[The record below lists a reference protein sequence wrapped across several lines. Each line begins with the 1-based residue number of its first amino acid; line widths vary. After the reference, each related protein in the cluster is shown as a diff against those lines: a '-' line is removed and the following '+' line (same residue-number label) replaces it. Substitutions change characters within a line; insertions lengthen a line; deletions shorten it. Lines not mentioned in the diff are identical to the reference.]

1 MNDQYGQDRFKK
13 FDQHALKVLQIAHQE
28 AEHRGHHYIGTE
40 HLLLGVMN
48 EKDGRGAQILE
59 RLGVSTDQVSRNVEL
74 LLGSQRADYA
84 TSNGVLRWL
93 KGLVRFQRHKR
104 RGWDAVGLTRR
115 AKKSL
120 ELAVDEAR
128 RLHRQQ
134 VGTEQ
139 LLFGLVSEGSG
150 LAARVLNELGVT
162 QEAMYDALRG
172 ESNL

>member
-1 MNDQYGQDRFKK
+1 VNAQYGQDRFEK
-13 FDQHALKVLQIAHQE
+13 FDQHALKVLEIAHQE

-40 HLLLGVMN
+40 HLLLGVVN
-48 EKDGRGAQILE
+48 EKDGKGAQILE
-59 RLGVSTDQVSRNVEL
+59 RLGVSAEQVSKNVEL
-74 LLGSQRADYA
+74 LLSSQRADYA

-93 KGLVRFQRHKR
+93 KGWVRFQRHKH
-104 RGWDAVGLTRR
+104 RGWDAVGLTAR

-150 LAARVLNELGVT
+150 LAAGVLSELGVS
-162 QEAMYDALRG
+162 QQSVYDALRELG
-172 ESNL
+172 

>member
-1 MNDQYGQDRFKK
+1 MNAQYGQDRFRK
-13 FDQHALKVLQIAHQE
+13 FDQHALKVLEIAYQE
-28 AEHRGHHYIGTE
+28 AEHRDHHYIGTE

-48 EKDGRGAQILE
+48 EKDGKGAQILE
-59 RLGVSTDQVSRNVEL
+59 RLGGSADQVNKNVEL
-74 LLGSQRADYA
+74 LFSAQRTDHV
-84 TSNGVLRWL
+84 TSNGALRWL
-93 KGLVRFQRHKR
+93 KGLVRLQRHKR

-139 LLFGLVSEGSG
+139 LLFGLVSEGGG
-150 LAARVLNELGVT
+150 LAARVLSELGVS
-162 QEAMYDALRG
+162 QKAVYDSLRELG
-172 ESNL
+172 

>member
-1 MNDQYGQDRFKK
+1 MNAQYGQDRFKK
-13 FDQHALKVLQIAHQE
+13 FDQHALKVLEIAHQE

-40 HLLLGVMN
+40 HLLLGVVN
-48 EKDGRGAQILE
+48 EKDGKGAQILE
-59 RLGVSTDQVSRNVEL
+59 RLGVSAEQVSKNVEL
-74 LLGSQRADYA
+74 LLSSQRADYA

-93 KGLVRFQRHKR
+93 KGWVRFQRHKH
-104 RGWDAVGLTRR
+104 RGWDAVGLTAR

-150 LAARVLNELGVT
+150 LAAGVLSELGVS
-162 QEAMYDALRG
+162 QQSVYDALRELG
-172 ESNL
+172 